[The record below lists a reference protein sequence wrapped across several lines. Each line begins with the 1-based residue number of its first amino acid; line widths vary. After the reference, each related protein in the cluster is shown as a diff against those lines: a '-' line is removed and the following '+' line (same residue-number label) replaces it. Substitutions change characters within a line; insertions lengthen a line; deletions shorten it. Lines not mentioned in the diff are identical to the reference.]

1 MITHRGRTGT
11 TIVGRIVAIV
21 PQSKPGFGNKLVE
34 SAVQIFLVEEA
45 KRTRGTE
52 TTLNDML
59 KQMSK
64 ICDNVRFTSGN
75 NQNGTETSMRF

>member
-1 MITHRGRTGT
+1 MITHRGRL
-11 TIVGRIVAIV
+11 GRRLGGILAIV
-21 PQSKPGFGNKLVE
+21 LQSKRGFGNKRVE
-34 SAVQIFLVEEA
+34 SAVQIFLMEEA

-52 TTLNDML
+52 TLNDIL